1 MSSEPVGAPARIAVV
16 EDDPEIRTLFET
28 ILRSAGHF
36 PRAFSSGDEFLARG
50 AGAPFDVVITDFQMK
65 GASGMDV
72 LKACRADPDSPEVL
86 LVTGHASIRHAV
98 EAMRLGAFDY
108 LAKPAEPKELLHR
121 VAQALETRR
130 LKRAV
135 DALAGEVRRHHAVS
149 PPVAESPKMREFLA
163 RAFRAAETSSTVLIM
178 GETGTGK
185 DVIAR
190 HIQAAGPRASR
201 TYLTVN
207 CAALPEHLLESE
219 LFGHARGAFSGAH
232 AMKRGLFEEAS
243 GGTLFLDEI
252 GSMSPAARR
261 SFFASSRKARCGGSE
276 RTSRLSG
283 RPNSRRHEP
292 GSSGG
297 RRQGRVSRG
306 PLLSALRRHARRA
319 AACERR
325 EDIVPLARTFLAE
338 SVRRLGKLRVFAPEV
353 PALLESYVFPGNV
366 RELRYAIEQAAILSE
381 DGTIRPSDFALTG
394 EIRGEGARLRAQKS
408 RPRFERHHAGKNP
421 PCSGRKRGQPGPG
434 SARARHQPGDVL
446 PAAGPDG
453 EGRGRGWR
461 EGIGVGRLTAWRGQ
475 PPPSFRAVPAAG
487 ARSLR
492 AHGNPRSRSAAAS
505 DSASEPRRPP
515 RSRSGPS

>member
-1 MSSEPVGAPARIAVV
+1 MSSEPVGGPARIAVV

-36 PRAFSSGDEFLARG
+36 PRAFSSGDEFLARSS
-50 AGAPFDVVITDFQMK
+50 GAPFDVVITDFQME

-72 LKACRADPDSPEVL
+72 LKACRADPDAPEVL
-86 LVTGHASIRHAV
+86 LVTGHASIRNAV

-149 PPVAESPKMREFLA
+149 PPVADSPRMREFLA
-163 RAFRAAETSSTVLIM
+163 RAFRAAETSSTVLIL

-190 HIQAAGPRASR
+190 HIQAAGPRSNR

-252 GSMSPAARR
+252 GSLSPAAQAKLLRVLEEGTVRR
-261 SFFASSRKARCGGSE
+261 VGENQPVPVDVRILAATNRDLPAAVAAGEFRE
-276 RTSRLSG
+276 DLYYRLSVVTLVV
-283 RPNSRRHEP
+283 P
-292 GSSGG
+292 
-297 RRQGRVSRG
+297 
-306 PLLSALRRHARRA
+306 PLR
-319 AACERR
+319 ERR

-338 SVRRLGKLRVFAPEV
+338 TVRRLGKLRVFAPEV

-381 DGTIRPSDFALTG
+381 DGTIRTSDFALTG
-394 EIRGEGARLRAQKS
+394 EVRADGAGRLRGQGPHRVS
-408 RPRFERHHAGKNP
+408 RDITPERIRRALEENGGN
-421 PCSGRKRGQPGPG
+421 RVRA
-434 SARARHQPGDVL
+434 ARALGISRATFYRLLDRKGKDA
-446 PAAGPDG
+446 AAG
-453 EGRGRGWR
+453 EA
-461 EGIGVGRLTAWRGQ
+461 EE
-475 PPPSFRAVPAAG
+475 SE
-487 ARSLR
+487 
-492 AHGNPRSRSAAAS
+492 S
-505 DSASEPRRPP
+505 DV
-515 RSRSGPS
+515 

>member
-1 MSSEPVGAPARIAVV
+1 MSSESVGASARIAVV

-50 AGAPFDVVITDFQMK
+50 AGAPFDVVITDFQME

-72 LKACRADPDSPEVL
+72 LKACRTDPDSPEVL
-86 LVTGHASIRHAV
+86 LVTGHASIRNAV

-149 PPVAESPKMREFLA
+149 PPVAESPRMREFLA
-163 RAFRAAETSSTVLIM
+163 RAFRAAETSSTVLIL

-252 GSMSPAARR
+252 GSMSPAAQAKLLRVLEEGTVRR
-261 SFFASSRKARCGGSE
+261 VGENQPVPVDVRILAATNRDLPEAVAAGEFRE
-276 RTSRLSG
+276 DLYYRLSVVTLVV
-283 RPNSRRHEP
+283 P
-292 GSSGG
+292 
-297 RRQGRVSRG
+297 
-306 PLLSALRRHARRA
+306 PLR
-319 AACERR
+319 ERR

-381 DGTIRPSDFALTG
+381 DGTIRTSDFVLTG
-394 EIRGEGARLRAQKS
+394 EIRGEGAARLRRQKS
-408 RPRFERHHAGKNP
+408 HLVSRDITPEKIRRALEE
-421 PCSGRKRGQPGPG
+421 SGGNRVRA
-434 SARARHQPGDVL
+434 ARAL
-446 PAAGPDG
+446 
-453 EGRGRGWR
+453 
-461 EGIGVGRLTAWRGQ
+461 GISRATFYRLLDR
-475 PPPSFRAVPAAG
+475 RAKDAG
-487 ARSLR
+487 AGDEEGS
-492 AHGNPRSRSAAAS
+492 GS
-505 DSASEPRRPP
+505 DV
-515 RSRSGPS
+515 